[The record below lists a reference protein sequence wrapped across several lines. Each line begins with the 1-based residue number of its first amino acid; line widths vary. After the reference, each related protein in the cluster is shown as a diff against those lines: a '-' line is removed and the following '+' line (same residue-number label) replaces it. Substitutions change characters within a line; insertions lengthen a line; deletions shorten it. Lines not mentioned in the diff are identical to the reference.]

1 MPDLVALLAAM
12 TSAQRAAYLDSLTD
26 PADLDVVEAAIAEA
40 EQAVAAQRDEA
51 AARHEHESTMARQAR
66 WFADPV
72 AFAEQA
78 LRWPDGQRLKPH
90 QAEALRRLAR
100 RRRLAVRSLHG
111 VGKTTISALAV
122 LWFVTTREY
131 AASKGGTGRDWKV
144 ITTASVWRQLT
155 KYLWPEVHKWAK
167 RLRWDVVGLDPWRK
181 GRELLDL
188 SIKLENGEA
197 FAAASDDA
205 AKLEGAHA
213 PEILFVFDEAK
224 TIPSGTFDAAE
235 GALAGG
241 GDSVAYALAGSTPG
255 APSGRFAEIHHRKP
269 GTEDWDT
276 LHVTLADAIASG
288 MVALSWAQSMER
300 LWGKGSALYLN
311 RVEGEF
317 ATDET
322 DSVIP
327 LAWVEL
333 ANERWLALV
342 AANGHAP
349 STEVGIDVARF
360 GGDRSVVVAV
370 AGDLVGRPVFL
381 PHGNSTDTANAAL
394 PHTGRKVAGPFVM
407 VDASGVG
414 AGVYDRLADERELPA
429 RMAPFDASAA
439 TRWRDA
445 SGLLDFG
452 NTRAA
457 AWWNLREL
465 LDPTQGATLA
475 LPPDDDT
482 LTGDL
487 CTPRWRHG
495 AGGRIFVESK
505 DDIRARLGR
514 STDAGDA
521 LVMAMWGRYVRAS
534 HALRPAKATN
544 GHRGVSI
551 TGDLLEAAL

>member
-1 MPDLVALLAAM
+1 MAADLVALLAAM
-12 TSAQRAAYLDSLTD
+12 TPAQRAAYLATIDD

-40 EQAVAAQRDEA
+40 EARAATAADEA
-51 AARHEHESTMARQAR
+51 QARHRHESTMARQAR
-66 WFADPV
+66 WFVDPV
-72 AFAEQA
+72 AFTTEAI
-78 LRWPDGQRLKPH
+78 RWPEGKGLKPH

-100 RRRLAVRSLHG
+100 RRRLSVRSLHG
-111 VGKTTISALAV
+111 VGKTGISAFAV
-122 LWFVTTREY
+122 LWFAVTREY
-131 AASKGGTGRDWKV
+131 AARETGRDWKV
-144 ITTASVWRQLT
+144 PTTASVWRQLT
-155 KYLWPEVHKWAK
+155 KYLWPEIHKWAK
-167 RLRWDVVGLDPWRK
+167 RLRWDLIGMDPWRR

-188 SIKLENGEA
+188 SIKLEHGEA
-197 FAAASDDA
+197 FAVASDDA
-205 AKLEGAHA
+205 AKIEGAHA
-213 PEILFVFDEAK
+213 DEVLFVFDEAK
-224 TIPSGTFDAAE
+224 TIPSPTFDAAE

-288 MVALSWAQSMER
+288 MVSEAWAESMAR

-327 LAWVEL
+327 LAWVEA

-360 GGDRSVVVAV
+360 GGDRSVVVSV

-394 PHTGRKVAGPFVM
+394 PHTGRKPAGPFVM
-407 VDASGVG
+407 VDADGIG
-414 AGVYDRLADERELPA
+414 AGVYDRLADERDLPA
-429 RMAPFDASAA
+429 RMAPFSASAA

-445 SGLLDFG
+445 SGLLEFG

-465 LDPTQGATLA
+465 LDPGQGATLA
-475 LPPDDDT
+475 LPPDDT

-487 CTPRWRHG
+487 CTPKWRHG

-505 DDIRARLGR
+505 DDIRSRLGR

-521 LVMAMWGRYVRAS
+521 LVMALWGRYVRAA
-534 HALRPAKATN
+534 HALRPARAAVGKRAA
-544 GHRGVSI
+544 SI
-551 TGDLLEAAL
+551 TADLLEAAL